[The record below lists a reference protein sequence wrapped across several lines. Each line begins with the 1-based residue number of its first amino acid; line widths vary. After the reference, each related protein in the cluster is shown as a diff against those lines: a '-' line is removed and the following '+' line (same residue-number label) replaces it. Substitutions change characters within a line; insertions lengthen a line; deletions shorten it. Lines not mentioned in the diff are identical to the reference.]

1 MEESLVDKT
10 NEDAAKWR
18 LKVERECQG
27 TNTKVTA
34 SGILIDIDPDI
45 NRIEIG
51 DHYRSR
57 PVIFRLPERISADEL
72 EKYIN
77 SPIVYTSKETLTDR
91 MAVVEI
97 MEGDKIHKFEHYS
110 VKG

>member
-1 MEESLVDKT
+1 MEKDLAAKI

-18 LKVERECQG
+18 LKVERECKD
-27 TNTKVTA
+27 TDTKLAA
-34 SGILIDIDPDI
+34 SGILIDIDPDL
-45 NRIEIG
+45 NRIQIG
-51 DHYRSR
+51 DHYGSR
-57 PVIFRLPERISADEL
+57 PVVFRLPEGISAKEL

-77 SPIVYTSKETLTDR
+77 SPIVYKSKETLRDR

-97 MEGDKIHKFEHYS
+97 MEGDETHKFEHYS